1 MRLVTAAVGMFIG
14 VLATTVHAQDLEP
27 RARAISGCSF
37 EKPHE
42 ARIDFADRADKL
54 HDAFGL
60 AFPAFRRF
68 ENLPHAPAHVGFD
81 SSRQHR
87 LPRELRIEIGQSG
100 QDGINEKLNPRV
112 LPCAMDARVDRCG
125 DCAAIC
131 VAEDDEERR
140 LQMAAR
146 VLQAPRDFRRYHIS
160 RDADDEQLA
169 KAGVEDQLGWHP
181 GVAATEDGGI
191 RMLALKEICEDLLL
205 HGGQSRGPGD
215 ESFIAR
221 FEAQQCFVG

>member
-1 MRLVTAAVGMFIG
+1 MPAKSGLTR
-14 VLATTVHAQDLEP
+14 ATGI
-27 RARAISGCSF
+27 ARRSF
-37 EKPHE
+37 EKPNE
-42 ARIDFADRADKL
+42 ARIDFADRADEL

-81 SSRQHR
+81 SLLEEC

-205 HGGQSRGPGD
+205 HGRESRGPGD

>member
-1 MRLVTAAVGMFIG
+1 L
-14 VLATTVHAQDLEP
+14 LEE
-27 RARAISGCSF
+27 C
-37 EKPHE
+37 
-42 ARIDFADRADKL
+42 
-54 HDAFGL
+54 
-60 AFPAFRRF
+60 
-68 ENLPHAPAHVGFD
+68 
-81 SSRQHR
+81 

-112 LPCAMDARVDRCG
+112 LPFAMDARVDRCG

-131 VAEDDEERR
+131 VAKHYEKGR

-169 KAGVEDQLGWHP
+169 KAGVEDQLGRHP

-205 HGGQSRGPGD
+205 HGRESRGPGD

-221 FEAQQCFVG
+221 FESQQCFVG